1 MTVRLAVAALTIVLV
16 PGCLPYT
23 VGSTAQT
30 VPAGETT
37 RTGIVYYIPDAVDLK
52 HDSVAGPIRGS
63 DFEIRYGLDDKSD
76 LGFRVPA
83 YSGAVFTYKRRFAG
97 TADPDSGA
105 LAFMAGGGFVNF
117 GEHAETELT
126 LLGSARQTGGVITP
140 YGGLRVMQVFPMSRS
155 AVHDTPTAGG
165 FIGMRMRFGD
175 IDVSPE
181 LGVYY
186 DHSALGIRT
195 ANYIIVPGVSLT
207 PRQARPLHRPARLD
221 RKQPPPRL

>member
-1 MTVRLAVAALTIVLV
+1 MTVRLAVSALTITLAT
-16 PGCLPYT
+16 GCLPYT

-37 RTGIVYYIPDAVDLK
+37 RTAIVYYIPDAVDLK
-52 HDSVAGPIRGS
+52 HDSIAGPMRGS

-83 YSGAVFTYKRRFAG
+83 YSGAVFTYKRRVAG
-97 TADPDSGA
+97 NADPDSA
-105 LAFMAGGGFVNF
+105 AMSFMAGGGFVNF

-126 LLGSARQTGGVITP
+126 LLASGREAGGVATP

-165 FIGMRMRFGD
+165 FVGMRMRFGD

-186 DHSALGIRT
+186 DHSALGIRST
-195 ANYIIVPGVSLT
+195 NYIIVPGVSLT
-207 PRQARPLHRPARLD
+207 PRTLRPPHRPR
-221 RKQPPPRL
+221 R